1 MVAYSYQS
9 HICKF
14 HGKFPVNENWLQTK
28 KMMMEKFKKLVKCS
42 EAVVRYLTAAP
53 YILCSEISEAVVRRC
68 SIKNGV
74 LKHFA
79 KFTGKLFRSLFFK
92 KVPDLRPATSLKKG
106 PQTQMFSC
114 KFGKISKIT
123 SFF

>member
-1 MVAYSYQS
+1 MVVYSYQS
-9 HICKF
+9 HSCKF

-28 KMMMEKFKKLVKCS
+28 KMMIEKFKKLVKCS

-53 YILCSEISEAVVRRC
+53 YILCSETSEAVVRRC

-79 KFTGKLFRSLFFK
+79 KFTGKLFSESIF
-92 KVPDLRPATSLKKG
+92 
-106 PQTQMFSC
+106 
-114 KFGKISKIT
+114 
-123 SFF
+123 